1 MNKENTEES
10 YEEFTSDGISKYW
23 NLLNFSNDI
32 IQKNLAN
39 KYFSN
44 LKEKCQNYLNL
55 SIELFK
61 KTNSIQDKLIS
72 SILIYQYMKENYSKL
87 IDDKNQFNNLKGF
100 LINETLISFVNESE
114 QKLFESSENSLIIE
128 RICYSISIL
137 LILGCFSFWPEAV
150 DEMLNF
156 GKQSIKHTYL
166 ITIIFGNCYE
176 ELINITITKSQEN
189 IIKDMFTQKKEEFKS
204 FINTILINS
213 NKINNKLYNRAVI
226 LAKNLV
232 FFEVNTLQIPNMI
245 KIILENTNKSNID
258 STSKLVSKCIEYS
271 KCKKMEDEFG
281 GLDLSEYDKKMNKE
295 ESLSLNI
302 IIEYIYLY
310 INNSNNND
318 KDIIFGL
325 GKILSEIIENY
336 IFLLFKKDANSQKLL
351 SLFYYFISNKSRII
365 SQLFFESLLVM
376 KNFINA
382 CYRFSNY
389 NQNEKVEFS
398 NYLLKICENII
409 FNCTFKKLE
418 KQEILLNGD
427 NICISHDKK
436 LNNNINKDEDLI
448 EEIDEIP
455 INEYRNNAEDAFY
468 NIFLIFANNFLKE
481 GVNYFF
487 EQVTKDIIPLLKLK
501 AEEINDIQILH
512 IESIIFTIKSIVNC
526 FETLMTDKMSLIKFT
541 LLLINSNVMSNNF
554 IFSNFLLLIEEA
566 STYFDYDEK
575 IYSDIIIF
583 LLKQIEIRI
592 NRENEDTL
600 IQLTTA
606 VLLSVCESSVDIYI
620 DDLWQ
625 KFFYVYKKNYNQFK
639 EVSLYNL
646 TEAIC
651 SSLIIQEEDDGYNDY
666 IEEDNSY
673 DNIEEKYSGIK
684 NENKKA
690 LSDELLINYF
700 TKIVELPLISIK
712 NISDIIN
719 VKNDWNKEKEQQL
732 KKEIIKNFNVLTRI
746 LKQSSFI
753 KNKIII
759 NKVFDIIYINSFQNI
774 SLIMKEFIN
783 NAEIIK
789 PILRMLTKSSNYLNV
804 QIVNKIFYELNEL
817 MINMFVNNN
826 ENYQSIYIIRNLY
839 SIKLK
844 NIDNKNTDNKS
855 YIEILDN
862 FLKLNRQI
870 CSSILSGSSNQFELI
885 LCLSSLFSNIFPDL
899 TFIRKEDYIILVD
912 TLIIFIEGIKTIC
925 ENNIIKS
932 ILNSFICLINSRN
945 NELINQKLNDI
956 VKNTFYSIDH
966 YNNNVINSFN
976 NFCFV
981 CINYDKSSFINNLKI
996 ILYSQEFSF
1005 LSEKYKNVVLEY
1017 FDYYSNDINKLK
1029 NVVID
1034 LMNISKKINVQEILE
1049 EYNQELKNKKKDY
1062 LKIKNLK
1069 NIVVNI

>member
-1 MNKENTEES
+1 MNKENAEES
-10 YEEFTSDGISKYW
+10 FEEFTSDGISKYW
-23 NLLNFSNDI
+23 NLLNYSNDI
-32 IQKNLAN
+32 VQKNLAN

-44 LKEKCQNYLNL
+44 LKEKCQNYLDL
-55 SIELFK
+55 SIDLFK
-61 KTNSIQDKLIS
+61 KSTSIQDKLIS
-72 SILIYQYMKENYSKL
+72 SILIYQYIKEKYNKL
-87 IDDKNQFNNLKGF
+87 INDKNAFNNVKEF

-114 QKLFESSENSLIIE
+114 EKLFESSESSLIIE

-137 LILGCFSFWPEAV
+137 LILGCFSFWPKAV
-150 DEMLNF
+150 NEMLNF

-176 ELINITITKSQEN
+176 ELISITISKSQEN
-189 IIKDMFTQKKEEFKS
+189 IIKDMFTKKKEEFKS

-213 NKINNKLYNRAVI
+213 NKINNKLYNRTVI

-232 FFEVNTLQIPNMI
+232 FFEVNTLQIPNMV

-271 KCKKMEDEFG
+271 KCKKMEDDFG

-310 INNSNNND
+310 INNNNNKD

-351 SLFYYFISNKSRII
+351 NLFYYFISNKSRIV

-382 CYRFSNY
+382 CYRFSNFS
-389 NQNEKVEFS
+389 QNEKVEFS
-398 NYLLKICENII
+398 NYLLKICENIVS
-409 FNCTFKKLE
+409 NCTFKKLE
-418 KQEILLNGD
+418 KQEILFNGN
-427 NICISHDKK
+427 NICIAHDKT
-436 LNNNINKDEDLI
+436 LNNNIINKDEDNL

-455 INEYRNNAEDAFY
+455 VNEYRNNAEDAFY

-487 EQVTKDIIPLLKLK
+487 EQITKDIIPLLKLK
-501 AEEINDIQILH
+501 AEEVNDIQILH
-512 IESIIFTIKSIVNC
+512 IEAIIFSIKSIVNC
-526 FETLMTDKMSLIKFT
+526 FETLMTDKMPLIKFT
-541 LLLINSNVMSNNF
+541 LFLMSSNVMSNNF

-575 IYSDIIIF
+575 IYSEIILF

-592 NRENEDTL
+592 NRENENTL
-600 IQLTTA
+600 VQLTSA
-606 VLLSVCESSVDIYI
+606 VLLSICESSGDIYI

-625 KFFYVYKKNYNQFK
+625 KMFYVYNKYYNQFK

-651 SSLIIQEEDDGYNDY
+651 SSLIIQEEEDGYNDHFDY
-666 IEEDNSY
+666 DNS
-673 DNIEEKYSGIK
+673 DEFIEDRYSGIK
-684 NENKKA
+684 NENKKDI

-700 TKIVELPLISIK
+700 KKIVELPLISIK
-712 NISDIIN
+712 NISEIISTKIN
-719 VKNDWNKEKEQQL
+719 LNKEKEELL

-759 NKVFDIIYINSFQNI
+759 NKIFDIIYLNSFQYI

-789 PILRMLTKSSNYLNV
+789 PILKMLTKSSNYFNA
-804 QIVNKIFYELNEL
+804 QIANKIFNEFNEL
-817 MINMFVNNN
+817 MINLFVNNN
-826 ENYQSIYIIRNLY
+826 ENFQSIYVLRNLY
-839 SIKLK
+839 SVKLK
-844 NIDNKNTDNKS
+844 NIDNKNGDNKS

-870 CSSILSGSSNQFELI
+870 CSSILSGSSIQFELI
-885 LCLSSLFSNIFPDL
+885 LCLSSLFSNIFPEL
-899 TFIRKEDYIILVD
+899 TFLRKEDYIIILD

-932 ILNSFICLINSRN
+932 IFNSFICLINSRN

-976 NFCFV
+976 NFCFA
-981 CINYDKSSFINNLKI
+981 CINYDKSSFIGNLKI

-1005 LSEKYKNVVLEY
+1005 LNEKYKNVVLDY

-1049 EYNQELKNKKKDY
+1049 EYNHEL
-1062 LKIKNLK
+1062 
-1069 NIVVNI
+1069 

>member
-651 SSLIIQEEDDGYNDY
+651 SFLIIQEEDDGYNDY